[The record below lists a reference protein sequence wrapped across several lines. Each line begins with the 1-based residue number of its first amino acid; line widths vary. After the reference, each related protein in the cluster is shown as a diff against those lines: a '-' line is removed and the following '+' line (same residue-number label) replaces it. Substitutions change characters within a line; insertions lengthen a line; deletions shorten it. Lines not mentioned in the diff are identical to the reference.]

1 MFLRRSTIGR
11 ALALAVGVA
20 VAASP
25 ALVPATA
32 IAAPRVVAA
41 AGDIS
46 PASERADDDEV
57 AQMVRSV
64 IQPDALLLVGDLQYD
79 AGSIDEFR
87 RFYAAGWGAPD
98 LAQLSYPV
106 PGNHEYDLAADETTA
121 DPAAGYFRYF
131 SRHAAVDPNGVER
144 RAGFYSFNL
153 GAWHVVALNSSTG
166 GPPDP
171 RQVRWLRRDLG
182 RDRRRCEIAFWHHP
196 RWSSSLGHEPDVDM
210 QALWATAVKGGVDVV
225 LNGHDHAYERFS
237 RMRSHGT
244 PIADDRRSVGA
255 REFVVGTGGKG
266 GTDGFGDPEPGS
278 QARWPAS
285 SGDASLFGALRLRL
299 TRDAYSWR
307 MYDVSGA
314 VVDAG
319 GPVGCHGR

>member
-1 MFLRRSTIGR
+1 
-11 ALALAVGVA
+11 VVA
-20 VAASP
+20 AGLLVAASSALSP
-25 ALVPATA
+25 AAA
-32 IAAPRVVAA
+32 FAAPRIVAA

-46 PASERADDDEV
+46 PASDRSDDDEV

-64 IQPDALLLVGDLQYD
+64 IRPDALLLVGDLQYET
-79 AGSIDEFR
+79 GSLEDFR
-87 RFYAAGWGAPD
+87 RYYAAGWGAPD
-98 LAQLSYPV
+98 LAGISYPV
-106 PGNHEYDLAADETTA
+106 PGNHEYDLASDETTT

-131 SRHAAVDPNGVER
+131 RRRAAVDPNGVER

-171 RQVRWLRRDLG
+171 RQVRWLRRDLA

-196 RWSSSLGHEPDVDM
+196 RWSSSLGHDPDPDM
-210 QALWATAVKGGVDVV
+210 QPFWATAVKGGVDVV
-225 LNGHDHAYERFS
+225 LNGHDHAYERFA

-244 PIADDRRSVGA
+244 PVADDRHSLGA

-266 GTDGFGDPEPGS
+266 GTDGFGDTEPGS
-278 QARWPAS
+278 EARWPAAAA
-285 SGDASLFGALRLRL
+285 GGSLFGALRLRL
-299 TRDAYSWR
+299 AHNAYSWR

-314 VVDAG
+314 ILDAG
-319 GPVGCHGR
+319 GPVRCHGR